1 MAETFDLAIQQR
13 AHNAAMKLSPNQV
26 EHLNTLIGCNRGIV
40 MEEAYQSLTGTLLEP
55 VIARY
60 WIANNGVVI
69 DPWYNSR

>member
-1 MAETFDLAIQQR
+1 MPETFDLDIQQR

-26 EHLNTLIGCNRGIV
+26 EHLNTLISCNRGLV
-40 MEEAYQSLTGTLLEP
+40 MEEAYHSLIGTLLEP

-69 DPWYNSR
+69 NPQPNSR